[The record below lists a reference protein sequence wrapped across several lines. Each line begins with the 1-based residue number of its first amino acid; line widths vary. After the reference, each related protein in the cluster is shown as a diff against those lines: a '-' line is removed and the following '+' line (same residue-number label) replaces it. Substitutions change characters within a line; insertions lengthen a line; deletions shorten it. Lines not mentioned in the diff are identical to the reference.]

1 MSGVNKCLMSE
12 KSKAVFLS
20 YASQDTEAALR
31 ICEALNS
38 AGIEV
43 WFDRTE
49 LRGGDAWDHKI
60 RHQIRECALFLPIIS
75 AHTQS
80 RPEGYFRLEW
90 HLADRRTHLMGRSR
104 AFLVPV
110 CVDDTPELDA
120 DVPDSFSAVH
130 WTRLPHGNTPPAFI
144 ERISHLLAPQ
154 PTHARADVS
163 SATVASSPAAAAPRL
178 PDPLSAPTG
187 SAPRL
192 LLLIGAAVSFI
203 AIGYFA
209 LNASV
214 LSKRTIGAGLAL
226 AVTSRSGP
234 SAIPEKSIAVLPFV
248 NMSGDPRNDY
258 FSDGITEE
266 ILYALAQIP
275 NLKVAA
281 RTSAFAFKGKEEDL
295 RELGR
300 VLDVAT
306 VLEGSVQKSGD
317 EVRITAQLVNTR
329 SGYHLWSERYD
340 RKLTSIFAVEDEIS
354 KAIANKLKV
363 QWSSERPLVRNSTRD
378 VQAHALYL
386 QGIAAIAARG
396 TALRQAVVLLEQ
408 ATARDAGYAAAWAQL
423 SQAYELLPWYQ
434 LAPWQSSLNDAER
447 AARRA
452 LALDEQSAEAHA
464 ALANVLRDRFAFAE
478 AGREYRRAL
487 ELNPGLSEVHNQYG
501 QLLDGIG
508 RFDAAM
514 EQERVAIAMDP
525 LAPNPQYM
533 LGILFDSQHQYA
545 EASAAYE
552 TVIRIAPRYTYS
564 YHLVALSQL
573 YAGEYAQAQT
583 SASAA
588 IDRSGKERQ
597 VVLALI
603 AAVADPAKRPKALP
617 LVAGI
622 HRIGNAEL
630 DGLGRAFWYSLL
642 GARERAVAELRHWAE
657 TAPQGER
664 FNGLRFLWMPAFDP
678 VRNDPRFKAVLTRL
692 GLPYTPLDGADA
704 MDSHE

>member
-1 MSGVNKCLMSE
+1 MSE
-12 KSKAVFLS
+12 TFKAVFLS

-60 RHQIRECALFLPIIS
+60 RHQIRDCALFLPIIS

-90 HLADRRTHLMGRSR
+90 HLADRRTHLMSRSR

-110 CVDDTPELDA
+110 CVDDTTELDA
-120 DVPDSFSAVH
+120 DVPDSFSAVQ
-130 WTRLPHGNTPPAFI
+130 WTRLPDGNTPPAFI
-144 ERISHLLAPQ
+144 ERISHLLAPE
-154 PTHARADVS
+154 PAHSRAEAS
-163 SATVASSPAAAAPRL
+163 SATAAASPATTAPPPHVPLSSPARR
-178 PDPLSAPTG
+178 
-187 SAPRL
+187 APRL
-192 LLLIGAAVSFI
+192 LLLIGAAVSI
-203 AIGYFA
+203 VGIGYFA
-209 LNASV
+209 LDASV
-214 LSKRTIGAGLAL
+214 LSKRAVGPGLAS
-226 AVTSRSGP
+226 AVATRSAP
-234 SAIPEKSIAVLPFV
+234 NAIPEKSIAVLPFV

-266 ILYALAQIP
+266 ILNALAQIP

-295 RELGR
+295 RKLGE

-306 VLEGSVQKSGD
+306 VLEGSVQKAGG
-317 EVRITAQLVNTR
+317 EVRVTAQLINTR
-329 SGYHLWSERYD
+329 SGYHLWSEKYD

-354 KAIANKLKV
+354 KSIANKLKV
-363 QWSSERPLVRNSTRD
+363 QWSSDRPLVRNSTRD

-396 TALRQAVVLLEQ
+396 TELRQAVVLLEQ
-408 ATARDAGYAAAWAQL
+408 ATARDADYAAAWAQL

-434 LAPWQSSLNDAER
+434 LASWQNSLKDAER
-447 AARRA
+447 TARRA

-478 AGREYRRAL
+478 ADREYRRAL

-514 EQERVAIAMDP
+514 AQERIAIAMDP

-533 LGILFDSQHQYA
+533 LGILFDSEHHYA
-545 EASAAYE
+545 EASAAYGA
-552 TVIRIAPRYTYS
+552 VIRIAPRYVYS
-564 YHLVALSQL
+564 YDLVALSHL

-588 IDRSGKERQ
+588 VARSGKERQ
-597 VVLALI
+597 VFRVLI
-603 AAVADPAKRPKALP
+603 AAVADPAKRPQALP
-617 LVAGI
+617 LVAGV

-630 DGLGRAFWYSLL
+630 SGLGRAFWYSLL
-642 GARERAVAELRHWAE
+642 GARERAVVELQHWAQ

-664 FNGLRFLWMPAFDP
+664 FNGLRWLWMPAFDP
-678 VRNDPRFKAVLTRL
+678 VRNDPRFEAVLTKL
-692 GLPYTPLDGADA
+692 GVPYTPQDGADA
-704 MDSHE
+704 MGARE